1 MIGAIIMYLRRLSK
15 SELIIMKFIW
25 SLGTRVKSYDVVNYM
40 KENYSW
46 SEKTT
51 LKTLSKLSNK
61 RFLYV
66 QETSQ
71 YTYYTIS
78 IKEDKYSEFISQKIH
93 KLLGC
98 NSIKSILVSLFQ
110 EELTDEKLIS
120 LEEWVKS
127 WEEDD

>member
-1 MIGAIIMYLRRLSK
+1 MYLRKLSK
-15 SELIIMKFIW
+15 SELIVMKFIW
-25 SLGTRVKSYDVVNYM
+25 NLDTKVKSYQVIDYM
-40 KENYSW
+40 KEKYSW

-61 RFLYV
+61 RFIYV

-71 YTYYTIS
+71 CTYYTIS
-78 IKEDKYSEFISQKIH
+78 IKEDTYSEFISQKIH
-93 KLLGC
+93 KLLRC
-98 NSIKSILVSLFQ
+98 NSIKGILASLFQ

-120 LEEWVKS
+120 LEEWVKN

>member
-1 MIGAIIMYLRRLSK
+1 MYLRRLSK

>member
-1 MIGAIIMYLRRLSK
+1 MYLKRLSK

-25 SLGTRVKSYDVVNYM
+25 SLDTGVKSYDVVNYM
-40 KENYSW
+40 KEKYSW

-61 RFLYV
+61 RFLYI

-71 YTYYTIS
+71 CTYYTIS

-93 KLLGC
+93 KFLGC
-98 NSIKSILVSLFQ
+98 NSIKSLLVSLFQ
-110 EELTDEKLIS
+110 EELTDEKLTS
-120 LEEWVKS
+120 LEEWVKN

>member
-1 MIGAIIMYLRRLSK
+1 MYLRRLSK

-25 SLGTRVKSYDVVNYM
+25 SLDTGVKSYDVVNYM
-40 KENYSW
+40 KEKYSW

-61 RFLYV
+61 RFLYI

-71 YTYYTIS
+71 CTYYTIS

-93 KLLGC
+93 KLSGC
-98 NSIKSILVSLFQ
+98 NSIKNLLVSLFQ
-110 EELTDEKLIS
+110 EELTDEKLTL
-120 LEEWVKS
+120 LEEWVKN

>member
-1 MIGAIIMYLRRLSK
+1 MYLRRLSK

-25 SLGTRVKSYDVVNYM
+25 GLDTRVKSYDIVNYM
-40 KENYSW
+40 KEKHNW

-71 YTYYTIS
+71 CTYYTIS
-78 IKEDKYSEFISQKIH
+78 VKKDKYFEFISQNIH

-98 NSIKSILVSLFQ
+98 NSIKSLLVSLFQ
-110 EELTDEKLIS
+110 EELTNEKITS
-120 LEEWVKS
+120 LEEWVKN

>member
-1 MIGAIIMYLRRLSK
+1 MYLRRLSK

-25 SLGTRVKSYDVVNYM
+25 NLNTKVKSYDVVNYM
-40 KENYSW
+40 KEKYSW
-46 SEKTT
+46 SEKTI

-71 YTYYTIS
+71 CTYYTIS
-78 IKEDKYSEFISQKIH
+78 IKEDEYSEFISQKIH

-98 NSIKSILVSLFQ
+98 NSIKSLLASLSQ
-110 EELTDEKLIS
+110 EELTDEKLDS
-120 LEEWVKS
+120 LEGWVKN

>member
-1 MIGAIIMYLRRLSK
+1 MYLRRLSK

-25 SLGTRVKSYDVVNYM
+25 SLDTRVKSYDVVNYM

>member
-1 MIGAIIMYLRRLSK
+1 MYLRRLSK

-25 SLGTRVKSYDVVNYM
+25 SLDTRVKSYDVVNYM
-40 KENYSW
+40 KEKYSW

-71 YTYYTIS
+71 CIYYTIS

-98 NSIKSILVSLFQ
+98 NSIKNLLVSLFQ
-110 EELTDEKLIS
+110 EELTDEKLTL
-120 LEEWVKS
+120 LEEWVKN

>member
-1 MIGAIIMYLRRLSK
+1 MYLRKLSK
-15 SELIIMKFIW
+15 PELIIMKFIW
-25 SLGTRVKSYDVVNYM
+25 SLDTKVKSYDVVNYM
-40 KENYSW
+40 KEEYSW

-71 YTYYTIS
+71 CTYYTIS

-93 KLLGC
+93 KLLRC
-98 NSIKSILVSLFQ
+98 NSIKGILAPLFQ

-120 LEEWVKS
+120 LEEWVKN

>member
-1 MIGAIIMYLRRLSK
+1 MYLRRLSD

-25 SLGTRVKSYDVVNYM
+25 SLDTRVKSYDVVNYM

-46 SEKTT
+46 SEKIT

-93 KLLGC
+93 KLLRC
-98 NSIKSILVSLFQ
+98 SSIKGILISLFQ
-110 EELTDEKLIS
+110 EDLTDEKLIS
-120 LEEWVKS
+120 LEEWVKN
-127 WEEDD
+127 WEEGD

>member
-1 MIGAIIMYLRRLSK
+1 MYLRRLSK
-15 SELIIMKFIW
+15 SELTVMKFIW
-25 SLGTRVKSYDVVNYM
+25 NLNTKVKSYDVVNYM
-40 KENYSW
+40 KEKYSW
-46 SEKTT
+46 SEKTI

-71 YTYYTIS
+71 CTYYTIS
-78 IKEDKYSEFISQKIH
+78 IKEDEYSEFISQKIH
-93 KLLGC
+93 ELLGS
-98 NSIKSILVSLFQ
+98 NSIKSLLASLCQ

-120 LEEWVKS
+120 LEEWVKN

>member
-1 MIGAIIMYLRRLSK
+1 MQKCQDLTY
-15 SELIIMKFIW
+15 
-25 SLGTRVKSYDVVNYM
+25 
-40 KENYSW
+40 
-46 SEKTT
+46 
-51 LKTLSKLSNK
+51 K

-93 KLLGC
+93 KLLRC
-98 NSIKSILVSLFQ
+98 SSIKNLLVSLFQ

-120 LEEWVKS
+120 LEEWVKN

>member
-1 MIGAIIMYLRRLSK
+1 MIGAIIIYLRRLSK

-25 SLGTRVKSYDVVNYM
+25 SLDTKVKSYDVVKYM

-46 SEKTT
+46 SERTI

-78 IKEDKYSEFISQKIH
+78 IKEDKYSEFISQKY
-93 KLLGC
+93 
-98 NSIKSILVSLFQ
+98 
-110 EELTDEKLIS
+110 IS
-120 LEEWVKS
+120 C
-127 WEEDD
+127 

>member
-1 MIGAIIMYLRRLSK
+1 MYLRRLSK

-25 SLGTRVKSYDVVNYM
+25 SLDTRVKSCDVVNYM
-40 KENYSW
+40 KEEHSW

-71 YTYYTIS
+71 CTYYTIS

-98 NSIKSILVSLFQ
+98 NSIKGILASLFQ

-120 LEEWVKS
+120 LEEWVKN